1 MQPLYD
7 LLRARIANLSP
18 AALTIFMRQEL
29 PRRLAEAWCR
39 AYAANS
45 PNSEIVAVDQSTF
58 TYLFD
63 IAQERNIAAYGIMG
77 GRNLTVRDH
86 ARMAGFPKAEGQ
98 EYHRG
103 HMIPHSGYGGTDIN
117 LFIQRS
123 SVNIGPF
130 RPLERLAV
138 THPGS
143 FYFVHLMFPPGSST
157 QRPSSLEQGL
167 VLNTTPAS
175 FEWRPFPN

>member
-7 LLRARIANLSP
+7 LLRSRIATLSP

-29 PRRLAEAWCR
+29 PRRLAEAWSR

-86 ARMAGFPKAEGQ
+86 ARMAGDPALSALYARAQVLPVTMAVEERDVLRKLAL
-98 EYHRG
+98 
-103 HMIPHSGYGGTDIN
+103 DA
-117 LFIQRS
+117 L
-123 SVNIGPF
+123 GP
-130 RPLERLAV
+130 
-138 THPGS
+138 
-143 FYFVHLMFPPGSST
+143 
-157 QRPSSLEQGL
+157 
-167 VLNTTPAS
+167 
-175 FEWRPFPN
+175 